1 MRREAP
7 EMSRL
12 VLGIA
17 IAALL
22 SLAVL
27 PSCGGSSGPWAI
39 DSVLVGAWNQ
49 IALTEDGFLA
59 YFTGKVMTFRDDGKW
74 RSDSADGG
82 WSRGGYRTR
91 EGRLNYW
98 INASDDPSNVG
109 GNYNFAYEVTGN
121 QMTIS
126 GHIWRHYYVATFARV

>member
-1 MRREAP
+1 
-7 EMSRL
+7 MSRL
-12 VLGIA
+12 TLGAA

-22 SLAVL
+22 ALAVL
-27 PSCGGSSGPWAI
+27 TGCGGSSGPWAI
-39 DSVLVGAWNQ
+39 DPEFVGAWNQ
-49 IALTEDGFLA
+49 IGLTEDGFPA
-59 YFTGKVMTFRDDGKW
+59 YFIGKVMTFRDNGTW

-98 INASDDPSNVG
+98 IKASDDPSNVG
-109 GNYNFAYEVTGN
+109 GNYNFAYEVTGL

-126 GHIWRHYYVATFARV
+126 GRMSGRYYVATFARV